1 MPVAH
6 LTRWIAATVA
16 ALALASCQQLPEPPQ
31 AIGPYTGPANSTAA
45 APPATPSQAT
55 FAFEPFTGAPGN
67 IADNLSRAIGKE
79 AQSQGLKLVRRV
91 GAPATFRVNGYLSAT
106 GEPSSATVFYVFD
119 VVDTSGQRVKRISG
133 QETVSG
139 RKGDPWQAI
148 NSTTL
153 DRIAN
158 RSVVQLVAWLNR

>member
-6 LTRWIAATVA
+6 LTRWLAAAVA

-31 AIGPYTGPANSTAA
+31 AIGPYTGPANSSAS

-67 IADNLSRAIGKE
+67 IADDLSRAIGKE
-79 AQSQGLKLVRRV
+79 AQLQGLKLVRRV

-106 GEPSSATVFYVFD
+106 GEPSSATVFFVFD
-119 VVDTSGQRVKRISG
+119 VVDTSGRRVKRLSG
-133 QETVSG
+133 VETVAG
-139 RKGDPWQAI
+139 TRGDPWQAI
-148 NSTTL
+148 NSETL
-153 DRIAN
+153 NRIAN
-158 RSVVQLVAWLNR
+158 RTVVQLVAWLNR